1 MPAKKTTT
9 TSMIYQLKITIKD
22 SKPPIWRRIQV
33 KDDTTL
39 YKLHQIIQ
47 IAMGWM
53 NSHLHQF
60 IAGGVYYGEPDP
72 EYGFD
77 MVNEKRS
84 RLQEIV
90 CHVKDKCL
98 YEYDFGDG
106 WEHEI
111 LLEKILEPEAKT
123 RYPCCLTGKRQCPP
137 EDIGG
142 VWGYMTF
149 LEAIGDPDHPEH
161 DEYLEWV
168 EDAFDPEVFDVAA
181 VNRELKQIR

>member
-1 MPAKKTTT
+1 MEVGG
-9 TSMIYQLKITIKD
+9 Y
-22 SKPPIWRRIQV
+22 V
-33 KDDTTL
+33 
-39 YKLHQIIQ
+39 
-47 IAMGWM
+47 G
-53 NSHLHQF
+53 
-60 IAGGVYYGEPDP
+60 AGVSGAVGLVQRPT
-72 EYGFD
+72 
-77 MVNEKRS
+77 
-84 RLQEIV
+84 
-90 CHVKDKCL
+90 
-98 YEYDFGDG
+98 
-106 WEHEI
+106 
-111 LLEKILEPEAKT
+111 EAKT